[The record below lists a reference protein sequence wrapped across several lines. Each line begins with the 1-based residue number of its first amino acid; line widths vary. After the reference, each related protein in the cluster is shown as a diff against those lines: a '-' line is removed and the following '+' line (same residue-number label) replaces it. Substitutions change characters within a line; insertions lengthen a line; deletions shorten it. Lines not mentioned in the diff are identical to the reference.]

1 MVGRRET
8 ATDAKI
14 RAAFREQLKET
25 TTIIIAQRIT
35 SVMDADRILVMDKGR
50 VDDFGTHEELMGRC
64 AIYRE
69 VYESQQ
75 KGGQD

>member
-1 MVGRRET
+1 
-8 ATDAKI
+8 
-14 RAAFREQLKET
+14 
-25 TTIIIAQRIT
+25 
-35 SVMDADRILVMDKGR
+35 MDADRILVMDKGR
-50 VDDFGTHEELMGRC
+50 VDDFGTHAELMERC